1 MTKTKD
7 PIRYEIDSLERL
19 VNLVNKE
26 NIDRISI
33 DLLLWLNYLADF
45 VDKFRAENP
54 KLKDKSN
61 WELFRPTFT
70 WIDDGKNEIDH
81 VKITNEKTG
90 EVTEVKLK

>member
-1 MTKTKD
+1 MSKTKD
-7 PIRYEIDSLERL
+7 PKRYEIDSLERL
-19 VNLVNKE
+19 VNLVNKG

-33 DLLLWLNYLADF
+33 DLLIWLNYLVDF
-45 VDKFRAENP
+45 VDKFRAENT
-54 KLKDKSN
+54 KLKEKSS

-81 VKITNEKTG
+81 VRITNDKTG